1 MSVTVMEKLTALCLQ
16 SDIER
21 LLGDLTALSCVE
33 ILTADAR
40 DEQGILLQALSADSE
55 AAKAAALRIDELL
68 PIFQA
73 RSPRRARGL
82 RTPIPVDTEEF
93 ARTGARERAEKTA
106 DEAERLLA
114 HIAELTEKKAEE
126 QAEMAALLP
135 YLSHTFALDDPGTKS
150 TTFLLGSL
158 PAGTNTAEIDKKA
171 AATGFVF
178 EVLTT
183 DKTHIYIAA
192 ITHRAMQ
199 DEVLSALGELGFAP
213 AVWRNNHGRA
223 TALFDA
229 AGARAAVLD
238 DEITRANAQLDTLAD
253 NLTDLRILS
262 DILHTEAGLA
272 AYREKMQALDS
283 CAVLQAW
290 CPSHERERIT
300 ALLEEL
306 DVAFRFAPPA
316 TGERVPVLDRTPPQK
331 GRLAPILNAYAY
343 PYALGRSIAL
353 PLQIVLFLFFGLLF
367 ADAGYGVLT
376 ALLFFPIARFLAVE
390 KQAKSAFY
398 TLACCGLAMIPL
410 GVLTGSYF
418 DTWLGTLLEKGILAP
433 FPPLA
438 AHIAELRAYLITPQ
452 GFLLPALS
460 FSLLVLLIN
469 LTARLTGLWRAGKPL
484 DAILSVL
491 PELFTLT
498 GLGLAVFY
506 PLIGAGTTLLGLIL
520 TALIATHAVKGMRS
534 KLVAYGG
541 ALLSLLV
548 TLFEL
553 LGAARIALVGLA
565 LLPVTRLIALMP
577 LERGEALV
585 WYLGQLLVFLISH
598 LLGVLLNRIIA
609 AMRRA
614 RLAYMAHH
622 EAHYPAHEILFRPM
636 QLPRK
641 YTVCLP
647 AYVEKTDAQQDDEAP
662 AAGEAAP
669 VTSTTQ
675 KL

>member
-1 MSVTVMEKLTALCLQ
+1 MSVTVMEKLTVLCVQ
-16 SDIER
+16 SDIGR

-40 DEQGILLQALSADSE
+40 DEQGNLLPPLSADSKK
-55 AAKAAALRIDELL
+55 AAAAALRIDELL
-68 PIFQA
+68 PVFQA
-73 RSPRRARGL
+73 RHPRARRGL

-114 HIAELTEKKAEE
+114 HIAELTDKKAEE

-158 PAGTNTAEIDKKA
+158 PADTDTAQLDKRA
-171 AATGFVF
+171 TATGFVF

-183 DKTHIYIAA
+183 DKTHIYIAV
-192 ITHRAMQ
+192 ITHRAMRE
-199 DEVLSALGELGFAP
+199 DVLTALGDFGFTP

-238 DEITRANAQLDTLAD
+238 DEITRANAQLDTLAE

-283 CAVLQAW
+283 CAVLRAW
-290 CPSHERERIT
+290 CPSHERERIA
-300 ALLEEL
+300 ALLEEM
-306 DVAFRFAPPA
+306 DVAYTFAPPT
-316 TGERVPVLDRTPPQK
+316 TGERVPVLDRTPPKK

-343 PYALGRSIAL
+343 PYALGHSIAL
-353 PLQIVLFLFFGLLF
+353 PLQIMLFLFFGLLF
-367 ADAGYGVLT
+367 ADAGYGLLT
-376 ALLFFPIARFLAVE
+376 ALLFFPIARFIAVE
-390 KQAKSAFY
+390 KHTKSAFY
-398 TLACCGLAMIPL
+398 TLACCGLAMIPFGL
-410 GVLTGSYF
+410 LTGSYF
-418 DTWLGTLLEKGILAP
+418 DTWLGTLLGKSALAP
-433 FPPLA
+433 FPALA
-438 AHIAELRAYLITPQ
+438 AHIVKLRAYLITPQ

-469 LTARLTGLWRAGKPL
+469 LTSRLVELWRAGKPL
-484 DAILSVL
+484 DSVLSVL

-498 GLGLAVFY
+498 GLGLTVFY
-506 PLIGAGTTLLGLIL
+506 PLIGAGTTLFGLIL

-577 LERGEALV
+577 LERGEVLV
-585 WYLGQLLVFLISH
+585 WYLGLLLVFLISH
-598 LLGVLLNRIIA
+598 LLGILLNYIIT

-614 RLAYMAHH
+614 RLAYIARHA
-622 EAHYPAHEILFRPM
+622 AHYPAREILFAPM
-636 QLPRK
+636 QLPRR

-647 AYVEKTDAQQDDEAP
+647 AYAETEDAPRDNEAP
-662 AAGEAAP
+662 VAGESTP
-669 VTSTTQ
+669 VASTTE